1 LTTLKRS
8 ICDVPFRWARVCI
21 VRIVVAFGASVP
33 VGWAVGTIL
42 LAPPNPW
49 PPLIAA
55 TVITLVGLLWSEMW
69 SAVRKMF
76 ATPAARNEHPQLDRT
91 P

>member
-1 LTTLKRS
+1 M
-8 ICDVPFRWARVCI
+8 
-21 VRIVVAFGASVP
+21 RILVAFGASVP
-33 VGWAVGTIL
+33 LGWAGGTIL

-55 TVITLVGLLWSEMW
+55 SVIVLVGLLSSEVR
-69 SAVRKMF
+69 SVVRKMGSAF
-76 ATPAARNEHPQLDRT
+76 RGRDEQPQLDRT

>member
-1 LTTLKRS
+1 
-8 ICDVPFRWARVCI
+8 
-21 VRIVVAFGASVP
+21 VRIVVAFAASVP

-49 PPLIAA
+49 PPLLAA
-55 TVITLVGLLWSEMW
+55 SVITLVGLLSSEVRSVARKMG
-69 SAVRKMF
+69 SAVRS
-76 ATPAARNEHPQLDRT
+76 RGEQPQLDRT